1 MFGPF
6 VANSGSEVNVSGG
19 SVGDGVVQTG
29 GFNGQSGSVLNLSGG
44 NVFGPIGISGEMNM
58 SGGTV
63 TGDFFFANPGSM
75 VNISGGTVSAG
86 FFLSDA
92 SEVNISGGTVLHSLD
107 PSSGS
112 VLNINGGTVNGVV
125 AREGSE
131 VNMSGGA
138 LDGIGALSGSQVT
151 ISGGAVGGILNA
163 FSGSDVE
170 LIGGDFELNGAAV
183 SESTISFERDDVFTG
198 ALTDGS
204 AFFITSSTA
213 LDVTLTLADIPPLD
227 LTPMVVSTAEP
238 NFPSGLRPGQ
248 TLTILSGGE
257 LGDNFDLIEATL
269 NVEGCLLYTSPSP
282 RDATLS
288 RMPSSA

>member
-1 MFGPF
+1 MAQLTLVDLTLVQLRGQVMKFSMNIKRPTHHACFPCLLGLILLVSPAAGQVFDLGPSDSALFDSVINVPADPDFDGEAGVGGDGLTTQLNISDGFVFGDFFGPPFDAFSGSEVNVSGGLVFGPF

-112 VLNINGGTVNGVV
+112 VLNING
-125 AREGSE
+125 
-131 VNMSGGA
+131 
-138 LDGIGALSGSQVT
+138 
-151 ISGGAVGGILNA
+151 
-163 FSGSDVE
+163 
-170 LIGGDFELNGAAV
+170 
-183 SESTISFERDDVFTG
+183 
-198 ALTDGS
+198 
-204 AFFITSSTA
+204 
-213 LDVTLTLADIPPLD
+213 
-227 LTPMVVSTAEP
+227 
-238 NFPSGLRPGQ
+238 
-248 TLTILSGGE
+248 
-257 LGDNFDLIEATL
+257 
-269 NVEGCLLYTSPSP
+269 CLLYTSPSP
-282 RDATLS
+282 RDGLLS